1 MLSLGKSPEATV
13 VVVLLL
19 LTIGLFIASISA
31 TLPPLV
37 LLKGVEPCLFEGTI
51 VVVSEEILERAEKR
65 PGLVVPEEE
74 LGSVKADVEEL
85 LVVELLA
92 PKENLLKAEGSPKG
106 VLPKEPGNNK
116 EKLEKHC
123 KQ

>member
-1 MLSLGKSPEATV
+1 MLSLGKSPEVT

-19 LTIGLFIASISA
+19 LLFTIALFIGSISA

-37 LLKGVEPCLFEGTI
+37 LLKDVKPCLFEGTI
-51 VVVSEEILERAEKR
+51 VVVSEVEILERAEKR

-92 PKENLLKAEGSPKG
+92 PKENLLKAEGPLRG
-106 VLPKEPGNNK
+106 VLPKEPRK
-116 EKLEKHC
+116 
-123 KQ
+123 